1 MCHIKK
7 FEKGKKKFVK
17 VQDGVSYHDD
27 KDLLDVGD
35 VPELSKC
42 SLFNQNDSLKQ

>member
-7 FEKGKKKFVK
+7 FEKGKKIFVK
-17 VQDGVSYHDD
+17 VQDEVSYHDD

-35 VPELSKC
+35 VPELS
-42 SLFNQNDSLKQ
+42 